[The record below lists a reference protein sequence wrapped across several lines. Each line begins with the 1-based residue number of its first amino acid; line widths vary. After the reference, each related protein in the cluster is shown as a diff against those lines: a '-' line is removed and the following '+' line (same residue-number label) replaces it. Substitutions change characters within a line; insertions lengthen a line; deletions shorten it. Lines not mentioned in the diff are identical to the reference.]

1 MFLSPGLRK
10 LGLVYYC
17 VSAIDQIESLPIEE
31 QNKVIDF
38 VGHLRLKQFEEEQ
51 VKIAVQRLDDLD
63 SGLDEEVSHE
73 EAMKLLR
80 QG

>member
-1 MFLSPGLRK
+1 MNA
-10 LGLVYYC
+10 VE
-17 VSAIDQIESLPIEE
+17 VIDQIVSSPIEE

-38 VGHLRLKQFEEEQ
+38 VDHLRLKQFEEEQ
-51 VKIAVQRLDDLD
+51 VKIAVQRLEDLD

-80 QG
+80 KG

>member
-1 MFLSPGLRK
+1 MNA
-10 LGLVYYC
+10 VE
-17 VSAIDQIESLPIEE
+17 VIDQIVSLPIEE

-38 VGHLRLKQFEEEQ
+38 VDHLRLKQFEEEQ
-51 VKIAVQRLDDLD
+51 VKIAVQRLEDLD

-80 QG
+80 KG